1 MAGQRQPIELVLAKG
16 SKHLTKKEIEERKSS
31 EVKPITD
38 DIFPPPYLST
48 KKQKGKWDERN
59 SIRNI
64 YYCSA
69 HPFRLYCMAVKK
81 AKERQKC

>member
-64 YYCSA
+64 YYYATHS
-69 HPFRLYCMAVKK
+69 FRIYCMAVKK
-81 AKERQKC
+81 AKER